1 MTTIVNGLVI
11 ENITATGSSQGTSAA
26 IPRVSNHMIVLADV
40 SSGNHGVVLP
50 SAAEIGDVVEYF
62 HHTDDGM
69 QMTSDVYPPG
79 SETIDFRSPGSAFTG
94 LGRSGGR
101 KFVKTDATRW
111 RS

>member
-1 MTTIVNGLVI
+1 MTIIVHGIVI
-11 ENITATGSSQGTSAA
+11 ENITAGSGTGTP

-40 SSGNHGVVLP
+40 SVGNKAVELP
-50 SAAEIGDVVEYF
+50 ASAEIGDIVEYF
-62 HHTDDGM
+62 HHTDDGT
-69 QMTSDVYPPG
+69 QTTSDVYPPG
-79 SETIDFRSPGSAFTG
+79 SETIDFRSPGAAFTG

>member
-1 MTTIVNGLVI
+1 MTTIVTGLVI
-11 ENITATGSSQGTSAA
+11 ENVTASSGTGTP

-40 SSGNHGVVLP
+40 NVGNNAVELP
-50 SAAEIGDVVEYF
+50 AAAEIGDIVEYF
-62 HHTDDGM
+62 HHTDDGV
-69 QMTSDVYPPG
+69 QATSDVYPPG